1 MLPEAYFSLFLV
13 GLVGGGHCIGM
24 CGGIV
29 SALSMNSRAQ
39 PFLHLAYNAGRLFS
53 YSTFY
58 TVLNQE
64 TLIRVE

>member
-1 MLPEAYFSLFLV
+1 MALGLIGNIYIIALQLV
-13 GLVGGGHCIGM
+13 
-24 CGGIV
+24 
-29 SALSMNSRAQ
+29 A
-39 PFLHLAYNAGRLFS
+39 AGRLFS